1 MSRVE
6 DRMNPNDVLFV
17 ASLVVGDHD
26 AGRPCQRCT
35 EQGCD
40 QLAWA
45 RSLVDLAAANMAQ
58 FRALV
63 GSW

>member
-1 MSRVE
+1 MSRI
-6 DRMNPNDVLFV
+6 DGKLSPDDLLFV
-17 ASLVVGDHD
+17 VSLVVADHD
-26 AGRPCQRCT
+26 AGRPCRRCI

-63 GSW
+63 GSC

>member
-1 MSRVE
+1 MSHVE
-6 DRMNPNDVLFV
+6 DRLYPDDVLFV
-17 ASLVVGDHD
+17 ASLVVANHD
-26 AGRPCQRCT
+26 DRRPCQQCT

-45 RSLVDLAAANMAQ
+45 KSLVDLAAANMAQ

-63 GSW
+63 GSC